1 LSVLPAPV
9 ARHTVSTIKQREEE
23 FMRGTI
29 RLLLST
35 AAVLVLT
42 VGVAQAGEVKVL
54 IAGAL
59 QNAVR
64 ALAADYEKQ
73 SGNQV
78 TITATNPAL
87 VGKEFKGGQYDVV
100 AAASPSI
107 AELAEAAELKPGS
120 IQHLARTGIGVA
132 VKSGAP
138 VPDLSTIA
146 AFRRAVM
153 GAKSIIYTDPM
164 APNASGGNTQRIL
177 INAGLLDEVK
187 KKGTQDGLG
196 PGREKIAKGEAQ
208 MGFFNV
214 SESTAPGIVLAG
226 PVPEPLQQYINYD
239 IALTGKS
246 ALKPEAAA
254 FAEFL
259 TSKDAR
265 PRWIIGGMEQL
276 PPE

>member
-1 LSVLPAPV
+1 
-9 ARHTVSTIKQREEE
+9 
-23 FMRGTI
+23 MRGTI
-29 RLLLST
+29 HALLCT
-35 AAVLVLT
+35 GTVLVLT
-42 VGVAQAGEVKVL
+42 VGAAQAAEVKVL

-73 SGNQV
+73 SGNKV

-87 VGKEFKGGQYDVV
+87 IGKEFMSGQYDIV
-100 AAASPSI
+100 AAASPSV

-132 VKSGAP
+132 VKQGTP
-138 VPDLSTIA
+138 IPDLSTIS
-146 AFRRAVM
+146 AFRRTVM

-177 INAGLLDEVK
+177 IDAGLLDEVK

-214 SESTAPGIVLAG
+214 SESTAPGVVLAG

-239 IALTGKS
+239 IAMTGNS
-246 ALKPEAAA
+246 ASKLEAAA
-254 FAEFL
+254 FVEFL

-276 PPE
+276 SPE

>member
-1 LSVLPAPV
+1 
-9 ARHTVSTIKQREEE
+9 
-23 FMRGTI
+23 MRRTI
-29 RLLLST
+29 RTLLST
-35 AAVLVLT
+35 SAVLVLT
-42 VGVAQAGEVKVL
+42 VGAAQAAEVKVL

-73 SGNQV
+73 SGNKV

-87 VGKEFKGGQYDVV
+87 IGKEFMGGQYDIV
-100 AAASPSI
+100 AAASPSV
-107 AELAEAAELKPGS
+107 AELGEAAELRPGG
-120 IQHLARTGIGVA
+120 IQHLARTGIGIA
-132 VKSGAP
+132 VKQGASI
-138 VPDLSTIA
+138 PDLSTVA

-153 GAKSIIYTDPM
+153 GAKSIIFTDPM
-164 APNASGGNTQRIL
+164 ASNASGGNTQRIL

-196 PGREKIAKGEAQ
+196 PGREKIAKGEAE

-239 IALTGKS
+239 IAVTRNS
-246 ALKPEAAA
+246 ATKPEAAA
-254 FAEFL
+254 FVEFL

-265 PRWIIGGMEQL
+265 PRWIVGGMEQL
-276 PPE
+276 SPE